1 MSPSRFRHK
10 AVSAAMTFAGL
21 VGGLSGLTQADSA
34 DPAEGERIY
43 LESCKACHGVDGKGS
58 GVMKFNPPA
67 ADLTSPQV
75 QEKLDARLYN
85 SIHEGRPNTAMGA
98 WKHSLSAKEVLDV
111 MSYVRTF
118 RESPPQQ

>member
-1 MSPSRFRHK
+1 MPRSRFRNK
-10 AVSAAMTFAGL
+10 VVSAAMTFAAL
-21 VGGLSGLTQADSA
+21 VGALPALAQADGA
-34 DPAEGERIY
+34 DLAEGKRIY

-58 GVMKFNPPA
+58 GAMKFNPPA
-67 ADLTSPQV
+67 ADLTSPKI

-118 RESPPQQ
+118 RGSPP

>member
-1 MSPSRFRHK
+1 MSPSRLRNK
-10 AVSAAMTFAGL
+10 VVSAAMTFATL
-21 VGGLSGLTQADSA
+21 ATALPGLTQADGA
-34 DPAEGERIY
+34 DLAEGKRIY

-67 ADLTSPQV
+67 ADLTSPHV
-75 QEKLDARLYN
+75 QDKLDARLYN
-85 SIHEGRPNTAMGA
+85 SIHEGRANTAMGA

-118 RESPPQQ
+118 RGNP